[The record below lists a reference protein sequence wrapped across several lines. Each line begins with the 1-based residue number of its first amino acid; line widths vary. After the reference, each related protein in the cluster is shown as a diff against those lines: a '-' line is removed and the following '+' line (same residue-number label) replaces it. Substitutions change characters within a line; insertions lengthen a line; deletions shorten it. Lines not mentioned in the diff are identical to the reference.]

1 MKPDKYFITKHI
13 IRWQLIDDDALV
25 CRSSKNRTCRCII
38 KNICKIIFLKKKIS
52 KEYKIHLATWVTDI
66 TIMRIP
72 TFLLKMLRERYHKI
86 AFLAIR
92 TCIARPL

>member
-1 MKPDKYFITKHI
+1 M
-13 IRWQLIDDDALV
+13 
-25 CRSSKNRTCRCII
+25 
-38 KNICKIIFLKKKIS
+38 
-52 KEYKIHLATWVTDI
+52 